1 MAAACL
7 LFMGFLYS
15 PEAVT
20 RPVRALFRSS
30 RPAKGA
36 LHQVSRRVSD
46 TSVSATTDSTFSRN
60 TSSGQESLLDGLSQH
75 DKHGIDSTISS
86 GPVASNA
93 LASLTNGLVS
103 PKQKASSKKGSPLKA
118 SSAKVSPSKSSA
130 NGVSGPSTP
139 RTLETDSVES
149 EADLRQHVQAL
160 KALAD
165 QRDGLASD
173 LKVTQVQT
181 CFLCGLDDFCL
192 FFFVCLIKLFVCL
205 CIHLP
210 ILLGS
215 CMKCCLSIV

>member
-1 MAAACL
+1 MAAANL

-30 RPAKGA
+30 RPGKGA

-60 TSSGQESLLDGLSQH
+60 TSCGQESLLDGLSQH
-75 DKHGIDSTISS
+75 DKQGIDPTISL
-86 GPVASNA
+86 GPAASKA
-93 LASLTNGLVS
+93 FASLTNGPVS
-103 PKQKASSKKGSPLKA
+103 PKQKTLPKKASPLKT
-118 SSAKVSPSKSSA
+118 SSAKASPSKSSA

-149 EADLRQHVQAL
+149 EADLRQQMQAL
-160 KALAD
+160 KALAN

-173 LKVTQVQT
+173 LKVIQASYVSLA
-181 CFLCGLDDFCL
+181 FLC
-192 FFFVCLIKLFVCL
+192 
-205 CIHLP
+205 
-210 ILLGS
+210 
-215 CMKCCLSIV
+215 